1 MLETKLINEII
12 IKKGKIT
19 SIGFNTNEESY
30 TATIASSKIDISR
43 HGFGPESVCV
53 YNRRTKE
60 TKWYFHHCC
69 GLQGF
74 DPYLGDR
81 CPACES
87 KTGLT
92 DDASELFFS
101 YESTG
106 PNFNKLIT
114 QLDQYC
120 ESLEKLIKEK

>member
-19 SIGFNTNEESY
+19 SIDFNINDESY

-43 HGFGPESVCV
+43 LGFGPERVCV
-53 YNRRTKE
+53 YNRATKKI
-60 TKWYFHHCC
+60 KWYFHHCC
-69 GLQGF
+69 GMRGF

-87 KTGLT
+87 KTELT
-92 DDASELFFS
+92 DDASLSFLS
-101 YESTG
+101 YESME
-106 PNFNKLIT
+106 PDFSKLIT
-114 QLDQYC
+114 KLDTY
-120 ESLEKLIKEK
+120 SKNLEKAVKEK